1 MVSSCYLTFHK
12 CIRKEV
18 GDERYDDVEW
28 ERDRGRQELRLPVGD
43 ILGHWNLRK
52 TGGCCVQEGDRASE
66 RWWMEYRWCFLAELL
81 LRKVNVCLGMP
92 VGCPGPPDAP
102 PPPHSFP
109 LLLSF
114 NPQSLLLFFIYFS
127 FPQSSSHH
135 TPPNPPTH
143 TFSVFFFLVLT
154 LSPLEK
160 HVKNLIPSRRG
171 KKEAE
176 IKTAR
181 CLLAVW

>member
-52 TGGCCVQEGDRASE
+52 TVGCCVREGDRASE

-114 NPQSLLLFFIYFS
+114 NPQSLLLFFIYL
-127 FPQSSSHH
+127 PLIPTVQQPSHA
-135 TPPNPPTH
+135 TESPPTH
-143 TFSVFFFLVLT
+143 ILCLFLSCFNSIATWEACQELD
-154 LSPLEK
+154 PLWKREK
-160 HVKNLIPSRRG
+160 RGWDKNSQMF
-171 KKEAE
+171 
-176 IKTAR
+176 
-181 CLLAVW
+181 AVW